1 MPNRAERLYDLYSDA
16 QEVGSKRSNNAA
28 LNVWAEVFGFA
39 REVDARE
46 VKTDA
51 QALNVQ
57 RMLVL
62 TTDELDK
69 LEKQAMGLGWSAR
82 SYENFLGRARSV
94 LLPRRVNKQWHS
106 FHQSQLDGS
115 VLQGLSMLSDQLS
128 DEEVGLSEE
137 EVRDYSNDLKSLR
150 GRLDQSDA
158 TPAFKQFVAGAI
170 DILKAATHSY
180 RVEGVEAFRRA
191 RRQMEHHAA
200 AFKNTR
206 DTEETSEE
214 EVEIVNS
221 LNGYIATMM
230 NWADKADTIYALA
243 QAGQGL
249 LPAGGG

>member
-16 QEVGSKRSNNAA
+16 QKVGSKRSRDTA

-39 REVDARE
+39 SEVE
-46 VKTDA
+46 TNT

-57 RMLVL
+57 RMFAL

-69 LEKQAMGLGWSAR
+69 LEGQAMGLGWSTR

-94 LLPRRVNKQWHS
+94 VSPLHMNTDWRH
-106 FHQSQLDGS
+106 FHQSRLDGS
-115 VLQGLSMLSDQLS
+115 VLQGLSTLSDQLP
-128 DEEVGLSEE
+128 DEEVEPGEE
-137 EVRDYSNDLKSLR
+137 EVRDYSDGLKSLR
-150 GRLDQSDA
+150 GRLDESDA

-200 AFKNTR
+200 AFENTW

-214 EVEIVNS
+214 ETEILDS
-221 LNGYIATMM
+221 LTTYAATMM
-230 NWADKADTIYALA
+230 RWADNADTIYALA
-243 QAGQGL
+243 QTGQYL
-249 LPAGGG
+249 LQAGGG